1 MPTVNVIL
9 KDKIANLGA
18 EADVVSV
25 KTGYAR
31 NYLVPQGKALEANSK
46 NVRELDSL
54 KAIRA
59 QREAKEL
66 NDAEKAA
73 SKIKKLKLTLELATG
88 QGGKAFGSITT
99 KTIADAVKEKTGLD
113 LDRHQLN
120 LDKPIKS
127 TGRYDIPVNLH
138 PDVQVE
144 LRLNVA
150 AEKSD
155 SDEDSSSDD

>member
-1 MPTVNVIL
+1 MATVEVIL
-9 KDKIANLGA
+9 KEKIENLGA

-25 KTGYAR
+25 KTGFAR
-31 NYLVPQGKALEANSK
+31 NFLVPQGRALEANSK
-46 NVRELDSL
+46 NIRELDSL

-66 NDAEKAA
+66 NEAEKAA
-73 SKIKKLKLTLELATG
+73 NKIKKLKLTLELATG

-113 LDRHQLN
+113 LDRHQLD

-127 TGRYDIPVNLH
+127 TGRFDIPVKLH
-138 PDVQVE
+138 ADIQVE
-144 LRLNVA
+144 LRLTVD

-155 SDEDSSSDD
+155 EEKAED